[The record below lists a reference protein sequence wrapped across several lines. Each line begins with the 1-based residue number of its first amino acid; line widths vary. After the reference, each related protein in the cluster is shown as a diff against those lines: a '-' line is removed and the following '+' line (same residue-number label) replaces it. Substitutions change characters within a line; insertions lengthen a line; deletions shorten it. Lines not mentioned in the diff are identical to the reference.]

1 MKVKNKEEVFNTI
14 HKEMRF
20 MMGSSKMT
28 KNQVRVKY
36 SEEMGKFCKETLE
49 TMLWKDSLKIYQS

>member
-1 MKVKNKEEVFNTI
+1 MKVKNKEEVFNMI

-28 KNQVRVKY
+28 KSQVRVKY

-49 TMLWKDSLKIYQS
+49 TM

>member
-36 SEEMGKFCKETLE
+36 SEEMAKFYKETLE
-49 TMLWKDSLKIYQS
+49 TM